1 MKIAVVGLGVIGG
14 SIAKALSHKGNHQI
28 VGFDCDEQVLL
39 EAISLG
45 AIERKGN
52 QEDLGDADVVYV
64 CLYPEATVEFIDKN
78 RSLFGK
84 STVVTDVCGI
94 KNSVYTAAKK
104 IAQESNFI
112 YIGTHPMAGKEKN
125 GFYAS
130 DSGLFYGASYII
142 IEDDS
147 PRWAVEKLI
156 ELSVDMGFER
166 TVNTTYELH
175 DKIIAFTS
183 QVPHVLAC
191 AYVMSPQCEFHR
203 GFSAGSY
210 RDVSRVANINAELW
224 TGLFMAN
231 RKQLVDE
238 LDILLDNIVA
248 IKSAVESEDKEELM
262 SLLQSA
268 KEIKEKDFR

>member
-14 SIAKALSHKGNHQI
+14 SIAKALSRSGNHEI
-28 VGFDCDEQVLL
+28 VGYDRDEQVLL

-45 AIERKGN
+45 AISRKGSRADL
-52 QEDLGDADVVYV
+52 EDAHVVYV
-64 CLYPEATVEFIDKN
+64 CLYPESTVDFIEDNCKF
-78 RSLFGK
+78 FGEN
-84 STVVTDVCGI
+84 TVVTDVCGI
-94 KNSVYTAAKK
+94 KSEVYNSAKK
-104 IAQESNFI
+104 ISENNRFT

-125 GFYAS
+125 TFYAS
-130 DSGLFYGASYII
+130 DSGLFFGASYII
-142 IEDDS
+142 IKDDS
-147 PRWAVEKLI
+147 PQWAKGRLD
-156 ELSVDMGFER
+156 ELSKEMGFER
-166 TVNTTYELH
+166 IITTTYDLH

-191 AYVMSPQCEFHR
+191 AYVMSPQCEFHD

-224 TGLFMAN
+224 AGLFLAN
-231 RKQLVDE
+231 KKQLVDE

-248 IKSAVESEDKEELM
+248 IKTAVGDGDKVELV
-262 SLLQSA
+262 SLLQKA